1 MDAESEYAISNS
13 SSMNSLSTINDTPC
27 VSISEDDWIEITI
40 TIQEL
45 INEIL
50 EENIIRISNANIY
63 KEITQAVVDVLY
75 ETLSH
80 LISED
85 ESIFDDIQELAE
97 QMVEIEFERSDI
109 PKRSLT
115 MTLDVLDEQ
124 TLEMKEILHN
134 QIQVLRDIPQPQ
146 QKSKEWYE
154 FRYNLIS
161 ASNLWKALGTEAQRN
176 SLIYEKCK
184 PLDIEK
190 IEQSNGNVYGSMH
203 WGVKYEPVTVQI
215 YEDMYQTKVEEFGCI
230 QHPKYSFI
238 GASPDGINIDQTSNR
253 FGRMLEIKN
262 IVNRE
267 ITGIPKTEYWV
278 QTQIQMETCDLD
290 LCDFVETRFN
300 EYDETRFYEDSKH
313 EYKGVI
319 LHFVEKPSFDENEVM
334 IFKPAMP
341 VYVYKP
347 LSIENN
353 KETIENWIKECKIE
367 WAEKDHALFSV
378 NYWYM
383 EEFSCVLIQR
393 NRPWFQNAVKHIE
406 HTWETILKE
415 RIEGYEHRAAKKR
428 VPKIN
433 ILMDAS
439 SNAYISN
446 IQSKNSVCLV
456 KLDENGNS
464 V

>member
-13 SSMNSLSTINDTPC
+13 SSMESLSSINDTHC

-63 KEITQAVVDVLY
+63 KEITEAVVDVLY
-75 ETLSH
+75 ETISH
-80 LISED
+80 LFTED
-85 ESIFDDIQELAE
+85 VGIFDDIQELAE
-97 QMVEIEFERSDI
+97 QMVEFEFERSDI

-124 TLEMKEILHN
+124 TLEMKDILHN

-146 QKSKEWYE
+146 QKSKEWYK

-161 ASNLWKALGTEAQRN
+161 ASNLWKALGSEAQRN
-176 SLIYEKCK
+176 SIIYEKCK

-190 IEQSNGNVYGSMH
+190 IEQSNGNVHGSMH

-215 YEDMYQTKVEEFGCI
+215 YEDMYQTKIEEFGCI

-238 GASPDGINIDQTSNR
+238 GASPDGINIDQASNR

-290 LCDFVETRFN
+290 LCDFVETKFN
-300 EYDETRFYEDSKH
+300 EYDETRFYEDSKRD
-313 EYKGVI
+313 YKGVI
-319 LHFVEKPSFDENEVM
+319 LHFIEKPSFDENEVM

-415 RIEGYEHRAAKKR
+415 RVEGYEHRAAKKR

-439 SNAYISN
+439 SNHYVSN
-446 IQSKNSVCLV
+446 IQPKSSICLIR
-456 KLDENGNS
+456 LDEDGKIH
-464 V
+464 

>member
-1 MDAESEYAISNS
+1 
-13 SSMNSLSTINDTPC
+13 
-27 VSISEDDWIEITI
+27 
-40 TIQEL
+40 
-45 INEIL
+45 
-50 EENIIRISNANIY
+50 
-63 KEITQAVVDVLY
+63 
-75 ETLSH
+75 
-80 LISED
+80 
-85 ESIFDDIQELAE
+85 
-97 QMVEIEFERSDI
+97 
-109 PKRSLT
+109 
-115 MTLDVLDEQ
+115 
-124 TLEMKEILHN
+124 
-134 QIQVLRDIPQPQ
+134 
-146 QKSKEWYE
+146 
-154 FRYNLIS
+154 
-161 ASNLWKALGTEAQRN
+161 
-176 SLIYEKCK
+176 
-184 PLDIEK
+184 
-190 IEQSNGNVYGSMH
+190 MH

-238 GASPDGINIDQTSNR
+238 GASPDGINIDPTSSR

-278 QTQIQMETCDLD
+278 QTQIQMETCNLD

-313 EYKGVI
+313 DYKGII
-319 LHFVEKPSFDENEVM
+319 LHFVEKPSYDENEVM

-367 WAEKDHALFSV
+367 WAEKNHALFSV

-415 RIEGYEHRAAKKR
+415 RVEGYEHRAAKKR

-433 ILMDAS
+433 VLIDAS

>member
-1 MDAESEYAISNS
+1 MDVKSEYAISNS
-13 SSMNSLSTINDTPC
+13 TSIDSLSSLNDTQF
-27 VSISEDDWIEITI
+27 VSISEDDWIELTI

-63 KEITQAVVDVLY
+63 KEITQAVLDVLY
-75 ETLSH
+75 ETISH
-80 LISED
+80 LFPED
-85 ESIFDDIQELAE
+85 DILDDIQELAE

-115 MTLDVLDEQ
+115 MTLDNLEEQ
-124 TLEMKEILHN
+124 TEEMKNELEFK
-134 QIQVLRDIPQPQ
+134 IQLLRDIPQPQ
-146 QKSKEWYE
+146 QKSREWYE

-190 IEQSNGNVYGSMH
+190 IEQLNSSIHGSMH
-203 WGVKYEPVTVQI
+203 WGVKYEPVTVEI

-238 GASPDGINIDQTSNR
+238 GASPDGINIDSASNR

-278 QTQIQMETCDLD
+278 QTQIQMETCNLE
-290 LCDFVETRFN
+290 LCDFVETKFN
-300 EYDETRFYEDSKH
+300 EYDKASFYNDSIH

-319 LHFVEKPSFDENEVM
+319 LHFIERPEMENDIIIYKPSSPKY
-334 IFKPAMP
+334 I
-341 VYVYKP
+341 YKP
-347 LSIENN
+347 LSLENN
-353 KETIENWIKECKIE
+353 ELTISSWIETKKQELSKENY
-367 WAEKDHALFSV
+367 ALFTEI
-378 NYWYM
+378 YWHM
-383 EEFSCVLIQR
+383 EEFSCVLIER
-393 NRPWFQNAVKHIE
+393 NRLWFSSAVKHIQ

-415 RIEGYEHRAAKKR
+415 RKEGYEHRAAKKR
-428 VPKIN
+428 VPKVN
-433 ILMDAS
+433 VNVFMDMVS
-439 SNAYISN
+439 SNYITN
-446 IQSKNSVCLV
+446 IQKKQNVCLIR
-456 KLDENGNS
+456 LDDDGNIH
-464 V
+464 